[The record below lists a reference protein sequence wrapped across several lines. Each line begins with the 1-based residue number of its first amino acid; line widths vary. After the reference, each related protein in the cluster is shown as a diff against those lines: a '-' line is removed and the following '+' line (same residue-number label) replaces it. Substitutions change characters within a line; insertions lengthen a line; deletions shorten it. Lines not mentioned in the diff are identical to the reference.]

1 MQGGMFFMEIGK
13 QIKKHR
19 MALGLSQDEFADKI
33 FVTRQSVSNWENDKN
48 YPDINSLVLMAEVFG
63 ISLDSLVKRDI
74 EIMNEK
80 IKKEDI
86 EYLNKANRRLTL
98 AFVWD
103 FFMLVPM
110 LKLFGIWG
118 AVIFGIVFILGFIEA
133 VKIEKYKKQMDIQ
146 TYKEIN
152 AFMEGKRLDE
162 IEKEREKAKRPY
174 QKILLAMGCAAAA
187 FLLTYLMAMIFRLE
201 I

>member
-1 MQGGMFFMEIGK
+1 MEIGK

-19 MALGLSQDEFADKI
+19 TELGLSQEEFADKI
-33 FVTRQSVSNWENDKN
+33 FVTRQSVSNGENDKN
-48 YPDINSLVLMAEVFG
+48 YPDINSLVLMAEIFG
-63 ISLDSLVKRDI
+63 VSLDSLVKGDI
-74 EIMNEK
+74 EKMQEE

-86 EYLNKANRRLTL
+86 EYFNKANRRLTL

-110 LKLFGIWG
+110 IKLFKIWG
-118 AVIFGIVFILGFIEA
+118 AVIYGIVFILGFIEA
-133 VKIEKYKKQMDIQ
+133 IKVEKQKKKLDVQ

-152 AFMEGKRLDE
+152 SFIEGKRLDE
-162 IEKEREKAKRPY
+162 IEKQREIAKRPY
-174 QKILLAMGCAAAA
+174 QKVLAAIGCAVAA
-187 FLLTYLMAMIFRLE
+187 FLLTYLLAVVFKLE

>member
-1 MQGGMFFMEIGK
+1 MEIGK
-13 QIKKHR
+13 QIKTHR
-19 MALGLSQDEFADKI
+19 AKFGLSQEEFADKI
-33 FVTRQSVSNWENDKN
+33 FVTRQTVSNWENDKS
-48 YPDINSLVLMAEVFG
+48 YPDIHSLVLMSEVFG
-63 ISLDSLVKRDI
+63 ISLDTLLKGDI
-74 EIMNEK
+74 EKMQEE

-103 FFMLVPM
+103 FFMLVPL

-118 AVIFGIVFILGFIEA
+118 AVIFGTVFILGFIEA

-162 IEKEREKAKRPY
+162 IEKQREIAKRPY
-174 QKILLAMGCAAAA
+174 QKILIAIGCAVAA
-187 FLLTYLMAMIFRLE
+187 FLLTYLLAVIFKL
-201 I
+201 

>member
-1 MQGGMFFMEIGK
+1 MEIGK

-19 MALGLSQDEFADKI
+19 SELSLSQEEFADKI
-33 FVTRQSVSNWENDKN
+33 FVTRQTVSNWENDKS

-63 ISLDSLVKRDI
+63 VSLDSLVKGDI
-74 EIMNEK
+74 EEMNEK
-80 IKKEDI
+80 IKTEDI

-103 FFMLVPM
+103 FFMLVP
-110 LKLFGIWG
+110 L
-118 AVIFGIVFILGFIEA
+118 LGFIEA

-162 IEKEREKAKRPY
+162 IEKQREIAKRPY
-174 QKILLAMGCAAAA
+174 QKILIAIGCAVAA
-187 FLLTYLMAMIFRLE
+187 FLLTYLLAVIFKL
-201 I
+201 

>member
-1 MQGGMFFMEIGK
+1 MEIGK

-19 MALGLSQDEFADKI
+19 SELSLSQEEFADKI
-33 FVTRQSVSNWENDKN
+33 FVTRQTVSNWENDKS

-63 ISLDSLVKRDI
+63 VSLDSLVKGDI
-74 EIMNEK
+74 EEMNEK
-80 IKKEDI
+80 IKTEDI

-103 FFMLVPM
+103 FFMLVPL

-118 AVIFGIVFILGFIEA
+118 AVIFGTVFILGFIEA

-162 IEKEREKAKRPY
+162 IEKQREIAKRPY
-174 QKILLAMGCAAAA
+174 QKILIAIGCAVAA
-187 FLLTYLMAMIFRLE
+187 FLLTYLMAVIFKL
-201 I
+201 

>member
-1 MQGGMFFMEIGK
+1 MEIGK

-19 MALGLSQDEFADKI
+19 TELGLSQEEFADKI

-48 YPDINSLVLMAEVFG
+48 YPDINSLVLMAEIFG
-63 ISLDSLVKRDI
+63 VSLDSLVKGDI
-74 EIMNEK
+74 EKMQEE

-86 EYLNKANRRLTL
+86 EYFNKANRRLTL

-110 LKLFGIWG
+110 IKLFKIWG
-118 AVIFGIVFILGFIEA
+118 AVIYGIVFILGFIEA
-133 VKIEKYKKQMDIQ
+133 IKVEKQKKKLDVQ

-152 AFMEGKRLDE
+152 SFIEGKRLDE
-162 IEKEREKAKRPY
+162 IEKQREIAKRPY
-174 QKILLAMGCAAAA
+174 QKVLAAIGCAVAA
-187 FLLTYLMAMIFRLE
+187 FLLTYLLAVVFKLE

>member
-1 MQGGMFFMEIGK
+1 MEIGK
-13 QIKKHR
+13 QIKTHR
-19 MALGLSQDEFADKI
+19 AKFGLSQEEFADKI
-33 FVTRQSVSNWENDKN
+33 FVTRQTVSNWENDKS

-63 ISLDSLVKRDI
+63 VSLDSLVKGDI
-74 EIMNEK
+74 EEMNEK
-80 IKKEDI
+80 IKTEDI

-103 FFMLVPM
+103 FFMLVPL

-118 AVIFGIVFILGFIEA
+118 AVIFGAVFILGFIEA
-133 VKIEKYKKQMDIQ
+133 VKIEKYKKRMDIQ

-162 IEKEREKAKRPY
+162 IEKQREIAKRPY
-174 QKILLAMGCAAAA
+174 QKILIAIGCAVAA
-187 FLLTYLMAMIFRLE
+187 FLLTYLMAVIFKL
-201 I
+201 

>member
-1 MQGGMFFMEIGK
+1 MEIGK
-13 QIKKHR
+13 QIKTHR
-19 MALGLSQDEFADKI
+19 AKFGLSQEEFADKI
-33 FVTRQSVSNWENDKN
+33 FVTRQTVSNWENDKS

-63 ISLDSLVKRDI
+63 VSLDSLVKGDI
-74 EIMNEK
+74 EEMNEK
-80 IKKEDI
+80 IKTEDI

-103 FFMLVPM
+103 FFMLVPL

-118 AVIFGIVFILGFIEA
+118 AVIFGTVFILGFIEA

-162 IEKEREKAKRPY
+162 IEKQREIAKRPY
-174 QKILLAMGCAAAA
+174 QKILIAIGCAVAA
-187 FLLTYLMAMIFRLE
+187 FLLTYLMAVIFKL
-201 I
+201 

>member
-1 MQGGMFFMEIGK
+1 MEIGK
-13 QIKKHR
+13 QIKTHR
-19 MALGLSQDEFADKI
+19 AKFGLSQEEFADKI
-33 FVTRQSVSNWENDKN
+33 FVTRQTVSNWENDKS

-63 ISLDSLVKRDI
+63 VSLDSLVKGDI
-74 EIMNEK
+74 EEMNEK
-80 IKKEDI
+80 IKTEDI

-103 FFMLVPM
+103 FFMLVPL

-118 AVIFGIVFILGFIEA
+118 AVIFGTVFIFGFIEA

-162 IEKEREKAKRPY
+162 IEKQREIAKRPY
-174 QKILLAMGCAAAA
+174 QKILIAIGCAVAA
-187 FLLTYLMAMIFRLE
+187 FLLTYLMAVIFKF
-201 I
+201 

>member
-1 MQGGMFFMEIGK
+1 MEIGK

-19 MALGLSQDEFADKI
+19 SELSLSQEEFADKI
-33 FVTRQSVSNWENDKN
+33 FVTRQTVSNWENDKS

-63 ISLDSLVKRDI
+63 VSLDSLVKGDI
-74 EIMNEK
+74 EEMNEK
-80 IKKEDI
+80 IKTEDI

-103 FFMLVPM
+103 FFMLVPL

-118 AVIFGIVFILGFIEA
+118 AVIFGTVFILGFIEA

-146 TYKEIN
+146 SYKEIN

-162 IEKEREKAKRPY
+162 IEKQREIAKRPY
-174 QKILLAMGCAAAA
+174 QKILIAIGCAVAA
-187 FLLTYLMAMIFRLE
+187 FLLTYLMAVIFKL
-201 I
+201 

>member
-1 MQGGMFFMEIGK
+1 MEIGK

-19 MALGLSQDEFADKI
+19 SELSLSQEEFADKI
-33 FVTRQSVSNWENDKN
+33 FVTRQTVSNWENDKS

-63 ISLDSLVKRDI
+63 VSLDSLVKGDI
-74 EIMNEK
+74 EEMNEK
-80 IKKEDI
+80 IKTEDI

-103 FFMLVPM
+103 FFMLVPL

-118 AVIFGIVFILGFIEA
+118 AVIFGTVFILGFIEA

-162 IEKEREKAKRPY
+162 IEKQREIAKRPY
-174 QKILLAMGCAAAA
+174 QKILIAIGCAVAA
-187 FLLTYLMAMIFRLE
+187 FLLTYFLAVLFKL
-201 I
+201 

>member
-1 MQGGMFFMEIGK
+1 MEIGK
-13 QIKKHR
+13 QIKTHR
-19 MALGLSQDEFADKI
+19 AKFGLSQEEFADKI
-33 FVTRQSVSNWENDKN
+33 FVTRQTVSNWENDKS

-63 ISLDSLVKRDI
+63 VSLDSLVKGDI
-74 EIMNEK
+74 EEMNEK
-80 IKKEDI
+80 IKTEDI
-86 EYLNKANRRLTL
+86 EYLNKAIRRLTL

-118 AVIFGIVFILGFIEA
+118 AVIFGAVFILGFIEA

-174 QKILLAMGCAAAA
+174 QKILLAIGCAVGA
-187 FLLTYLMAMIFRLE
+187 FLLTYLMAVIFKL
-201 I
+201 

>member
-1 MQGGMFFMEIGK
+1 MEIGK
-13 QIKKHR
+13 QIKKYR
-19 MALGLSQDEFADKI
+19 SEFSLSQEEFANKI
-33 FVTRQSVSNWENDKN
+33 YVTRQTVSNWENDKS

-63 ISLDSLVKRDI
+63 VSLDSLVKGDI
-74 EIMNEK
+74 EKMNEK

-86 EYLNKANRRLTL
+86 DYLNKANRRLTL
-98 AFVWD
+98 SFVWG

-162 IEKEREKAKRPY
+162 IEKQREIAKRPY
-174 QKILLAMGCAAAA
+174 QKILLALGCAAAA
-187 FLLTYLMAMIFRLE
+187 FLITYLLAMLFKLE

>member
-1 MQGGMFFMEIGK
+1 
-13 QIKKHR
+13 

>member
-1 MQGGMFFMEIGK
+1 MQRRNAFYGNRK
-13 QIKKHR
+13 TNKKTP
-19 MALGLSQDEFADKI
+19 LGTFSFPGRISSERI
-33 FVTRQSVSNWENDKN
+33 FVTRQTVSNWENDKS

-63 ISLDSLVKRDI
+63 VSLDSLVKGDI
-74 EIMNEK
+74 EEMNEK
-80 IKKEDI
+80 IKTEDI

-103 FFMLVPM
+103 FFMLVPL

-118 AVIFGIVFILGFIEA
+118 AVIFGTVFILGFIEA

-162 IEKEREKAKRPY
+162 IEKQREIAKRPY
-174 QKILLAMGCAAAA
+174 QKILIAIGCAVAA
-187 FLLTYLMAMIFRLE
+187 FLLTYFLAVIFKL
-201 I
+201 

>member
-1 MQGGMFFMEIGK
+1 MEIGK

-19 MALGLSQDEFADKI
+19 TELGLSQEEFADKI

-48 YPDINSLVLMAEVFG
+48 YPDINSLVLMAEIFG
-63 ISLDSLVKRDI
+63 VSLDSLVKGDI
-74 EIMNEK
+74 EKMQEE

-86 EYLNKANRRLTL
+86 EYFNKANRRLTL

-110 LKLFGIWG
+110 IKLFKIWG
-118 AVIFGIVFILGFIEA
+118 AVIYGIVFILGFIEA
-133 VKIEKYKKQMDIQ
+133 IKVEKQKKKLDVQ

-152 AFMEGKRLDE
+152 SFIEGKRLDE
-162 IEKEREKAKRPY
+162 IEKQREIAKRPY
-174 QKILLAMGCAAAA
+174 QKVLVAIGCAVAA
-187 FLLTYLMAMIFRLE
+187 FLLTYLLAVVFNLE

>member
-1 MQGGMFFMEIGK
+1 MEIGK

-19 MALGLSQDEFADKI
+19 SELSLSQEEFADKI
-33 FVTRQSVSNWENDKN
+33 FVTRQTVSNWENDKS

-63 ISLDSLVKRDI
+63 VSLDSLVKGDI
-74 EIMNEK
+74 EEMNEK
-80 IKKEDI
+80 IKTEDI

-103 FFMLVPM
+103 FFMLVPL

-118 AVIFGIVFILGFIEA
+118 AVIFGTVFILGFIEA

-146 TYKEIN
+146 SYKEIN

-174 QKILLAMGCAAAA
+174 QKILIAIGCAVAA
-187 FLLTYLMAMIFRLE
+187 FLLTYLLAVIFKL
-201 I
+201 

>member
-13 QIKKHR
+13 QIKKYR
-19 MALGLSQDEFADKI
+19 TALGLSQDEFADKI

-63 ISLDSLVKRDI
+63 ISLDSLVKGDI

>member
-1 MQGGMFFMEIGK
+1 MEIGK

-19 MALGLSQDEFADKI
+19 SELSLSQEEFADKI
-33 FVTRQSVSNWENDKN
+33 FVTRQTVSNWENDKS

-63 ISLDSLVKRDI
+63 VSLDSLVKGDI
-74 EIMNEK
+74 EEMNEK
-80 IKKEDI
+80 IKTEDI

-103 FFMLVPM
+103 FFMLVPL

-118 AVIFGIVFILGFIEA
+118 AVIFGTVFILGFIEA
-133 VKIEKYKKQMDIQ
+133 VKIEKYKKKMDIQ
-146 TYKEIN
+146 SYKEIN

-174 QKILLAMGCAAAA
+174 QKILIAIGCAVAA
-187 FLLTYLMAMIFRLE
+187 FLLTYLLAVIFKL
-201 I
+201 

>member
-1 MQGGMFFMEIGK
+1 MEIGK

-19 MALGLSQDEFADKI
+19 TELGLSQEEFADKI

-48 YPDINSLVLMAEVFG
+48 YPDINSLVLMAEIFG
-63 ISLDSLVKRDI
+63 VSLDSLVKGDI
-74 EIMNEK
+74 EKMQEE

-86 EYLNKANRRLTL
+86 EYFNKANRRLTL

-110 LKLFGIWG
+110 IKLFKIWG
-118 AVIFGIVFILGFIEA
+118 AVIYGIVFILGLIEA
-133 VKIEKYKKQMDIQ
+133 IKVEKQKKKLDVQ

-152 AFMEGKRLDE
+152 SFIEGKRLDE
-162 IEKEREKAKRPY
+162 IEKQREIAKRPY
-174 QKILLAMGCAAAA
+174 QKVLAAIGCAVTA
-187 FLLTYLMAMIFRLE
+187 FLLTYPLAVVFKLE

>member
-1 MQGGMFFMEIGK
+1 MEIGK

-19 MALGLSQDEFADKI
+19 TELGLSQEEFADKI

-48 YPDINSLVLMAEVFG
+48 YPDINSLVLMAEIFG
-63 ISLDSLVKRDI
+63 VSLDSLVKGDI
-74 EIMNEK
+74 EKMQEE

-86 EYLNKANRRLTL
+86 EYFNKANRRLTL

-110 LKLFGIWG
+110 IKLFKIWG
-118 AVIFGIVFILGFIEA
+118 AVIYGIVFILGFIEA
-133 VKIEKYKKQMDIQ
+133 IKVEKQKKKLDVQ

-152 AFMEGKRLDE
+152 SFIEGKRLDE
-162 IEKEREKAKRPY
+162 IEKQREIAKRPY
-174 QKILLAMGCAAAA
+174 QKVLAAIGCAVAA
-187 FLLTYLMAMIFRLE
+187 FILTYLLAVVFKLE

>member
-1 MQGGMFFMEIGK
+1 MEIGK

-19 MALGLSQDEFADKI
+19 TELGLSQEEFADKI

-48 YPDINSLVLMAEVFG
+48 YPDINSLVLMAEIFG
-63 ISLDSLVKRDI
+63 VSLDSLVKGDI
-74 EIMNEK
+74 EKMQEE

-86 EYLNKANRRLTL
+86 EYFNKANRRLTL

-110 LKLFGIWG
+110 IKLFKIWG
-118 AVIFGIVFILGFIEA
+118 AVIYGIVFILGFIEA
-133 VKIEKYKKQMDIQ
+133 IKVEKQKKKLDVQ

-152 AFMEGKRLDE
+152 SFIEGKRLDE
-162 IEKEREKAKRPY
+162 IEKQREIAKRPY
-174 QKILLAMGCAAAA
+174 QKVLAAIGCAVAA
-187 FLLTYLMAMIFRLE
+187 FLLTYLLALVFKLE